1 MKKILKG
8 LIALGIVIGM
18 LIPSAVAAD
27 CPDEWG
33 NCCEYEGC
41 CRTLCCAN
49 QTFDYKIRYFEKV
62 ESGYF
67 TPWGTPMYKG
77 VWTTV
82 IVEDVHD
89 RDEAAESLGLRAGY
103 DCWVTKVF

>member
-1 MKKILKG
+1 MKKVIKG
-8 LIALGIVIGM
+8 LITLVVAIGM
-18 LIPSAVAAD
+18 LIPSVVAAD

-41 CRTLCCAN
+41 CRALCCAN

-62 ESGYF
+62 EVGMFQGKPCYA
-67 TPWGTPMYKG
+67 G

-82 IVEDVHD
+82 IVEDAHN
-89 RDEAAESLGLRAGY
+89 RDGAAESLGLRAGY
-103 DCWVTKVF
+103 SCWVTRVF

>member
-1 MKKILKG
+1 MKNIIKG

-18 LIPSAVAAD
+18 LIPSMTVAA

-33 NCCEYEGC
+33 NCCEYEDC

-62 ESGYF
+62 EVGMFQGKPCYA
-67 TPWGTPMYKG
+67 G
-77 VWTTV
+77 VWTTA

-89 RDEAAESLGLRAGY
+89 EDEAAESLGLRAGY